1 LRIAVKRIIIKGTNW
16 IGDVCLSLPAVYA
29 LRHIYPD
36 AVIDIAVKKPLG
48 EVLSSVTIIDSVVE
62 YEPGFQGERKL
73 VARLKRER
81 YDLGVLFPRSLHSA
95 ALFFF
100 GKARRRLGY
109 AADMRSPLLTDRV
122 RRTKEIRSKHQSEY
136 YRHLVSTLG
145 DPGEPVTPRLSVS
158 DREKDDARSLLH
170 KLGWRGGRLIG
181 VNPGAAYG
189 DAKRWYADRFA
200 RAADILCDELDAQAI
215 IFGGPLEVDV
225 AGEVSRSMKRPPI
238 SAAGRTTIRQL
249 MALIASTD
257 LFITNDTGPMHLA
270 AALDVPLV
278 AVFGSTN
285 PVTTSPMAGS
295 GRFALVRHEV
305 ECSPCLER
313 SCPLEHHRCMDLV
326 SVDDVVDASR
336 SVVGNTK

>member
-1 LRIAVKRIIIKGTNW
+1 MNRIIVKGTNW

-29 LRHIYPD
+29 LRNLYPD
-36 AVIDIAVKKPLG
+36 AVIDIALKRPLG
-48 EVLSSVTIIDSVVE
+48 GVLAGLTAVDGVIE
-62 YEPGFQGERKL
+62 YSPDLRGEREL
-73 VARLKRER
+73 VSRLRRDR
-81 YDLGVLFPRSLHSA
+81 YDLGVIFPRSLHAA
-95 ALFFF
+95 ALLFF
-100 GKARRRLGY
+100 ARTRRRLGY
-109 AADMRSPLLTDRV
+109 TADLRSPLLTDRV
-122 RRTKEIRSKHQSEY
+122 ARTNEIRSKHQSEY

-145 DPGEPVTPRLSVS
+145 DPGETVIPRLPVS
-158 DREKDDARSLLH
+158 DEEREEARALLH
-170 KLGWRGGRLIG
+170 KWGWRGGRLIG

-200 RAADILCDELDAQAI
+200 QTADILTEELDAQAI
-215 IFGGPLEVDV
+215 VFGGPSEVDV
-225 AGEVSRSMKRPPI
+225 ACEVARYMGREPV

-249 MALIASTD
+249 MALIEATD

-285 PVTTSPMAGS
+285 PITTSPMARA

-313 SCPLEHHRCMDLV
+313 SCPLNHHRCMDLV
-326 SVDDVVDASR
+326 EVNDVVEAALPLVR
-336 SVVGNTK
+336 

>member
-1 LRIAVKRIIIKGTNW
+1 MKRIIVKGTNW

-48 EVLSSVTIIDSVVE
+48 EVLAGLSVIDGIVE
-62 YEPGFQGERKL
+62 YLPGWEGEREL
-73 VARLKRER
+73 VSRLKQDR

-100 GKARRRLGY
+100 GKVRRRLGY
-109 AADMRSPLLTDRV
+109 AADMRSLLLTDRV
-122 RRTKEIRSKHQSEY
+122 RRTKEIRSRHQSEY

-145 DPGEPVTPRLSVS
+145 DPGDMVIPRLVVS
-158 DREKDDARSLLH
+158 NREKDDARSLLRT
-170 KLGWRGGRLIG
+170 LGWQGGRLIG

-200 RAADILCDELDAQAI
+200 RTADILCDELDAQAI
-215 IFGGPLEVDV
+215 IFGGPLEVAV
-225 AGEVSRSMKRPPI
+225 AGEVSRSMKLPSI
-238 SAAGRTTIRQL
+238 VAAGRTTIRQL
-249 MALIASTD
+249 MALMESTD

-285 PVTTSPMAGS
+285 PATTFPMARP

-313 SCPLEHHRCMDLV
+313 SCPLGHHRCMDLV
-326 SVDDVVDASR
+326 EVGDVVDAAR
-336 SVVGNTK
+336 SILGNTMK